1 MFKSNTKTSDYMSIV
16 LTHECNRQCPFCIDQ
31 YRGRNEYI
39 SLLNVQRAINFAKA
53 HNIKDVLLVGGEP
66 TLHPQVIEIAK
77 MIKGAGL
84 KTILTTNYSK
94 PDVVKALDK
103 YVDSFN
109 ISYYNQAE
117 LPNQRDFTA
126 DLTLSVLLFKG
137 GIDSKEKLDKF
148 IEKYRDKYHLKFS
161 TLDVCNDWTRAHQNS
176 DWLDDIGAKKV
187 VLFNEIEGLFYK
199 DTIIKRYDRL
209 LNPNAEQSYK
219 CHVDGVIK
227 QSWKR
232 AKVNNLLTQFSKT
245 R

>member
-1 MFKSNTKTSDYMSIV
+1 MNKKKVVLYIFLIFALLCTSVYATISGDISISASKTTVS
-16 LTHECNRQCPFCIDQ
+16 P
-31 YRGRNEYI
+31 
-39 SLLNVQRAINFAKA
+39 
-53 HNIKDVLLVGGEP
+53 GE
-66 TLHPQVIEIAK
+66 E
-77 MIKGAGL
+77 
-84 KTILTTNYSK
+84 
-94 PDVVKALDK
+94 
-103 YVDSFN
+103 
-109 ISYYNQAE
+109 
-117 LPNQRDFTA
+117 
-126 DLTLSVLLFKG
+126 LSVTLKITDVTFKG